1 MAPWVSRCDFS
12 HTEKGFYSRSWES
25 KKHACAMSSRI
36 VPLSIARGG
45 CNFLSLCPPS
55 LEGVFHPSDVP
66 FSRGGFLAIVQQ

>member
-1 MAPWVSRCDFS
+1 MPPWVSRCDFS

-45 CNFLSLCPPS
+45 RNFLMLWSMTRLAKI
-55 LEGVFHPSDVP
+55 HP
-66 FSRGGFLAIVQQ
+66 LTT